1 MQNLPEIGGRSSSP
15 LANLTYPTN
24 HMNMPDYQSLLDNY
38 LVLLHQH
45 EKLLS
50 EGKPEAVGV
59 LTPPTVLQLRD
70 KIEELRKKIG

>member
-1 MQNLPEIGGRSSSP
+1 
-15 LANLTYPTN
+15 
-24 HMNMPDYQSLLDNY
+24 MNMTDYQSLLDNY